1 MKRLFLGL
9 TIGAAALALALVA
22 AWVSR
27 QREFGDEWGG
37 WA

>member
-22 AWVSR
+22 AWVYQDDDWPDWR
-27 QREFGDEWGG
+27 LQ
-37 WA
+37 